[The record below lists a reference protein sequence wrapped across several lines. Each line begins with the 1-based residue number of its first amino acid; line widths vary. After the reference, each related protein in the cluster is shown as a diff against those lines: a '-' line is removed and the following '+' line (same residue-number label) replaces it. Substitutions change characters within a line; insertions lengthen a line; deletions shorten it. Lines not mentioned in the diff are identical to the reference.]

1 MRKKTSRKNGG
12 RSRPRLFTDNNITNA
27 CRPVQPVVT
36 EYQVVRETG
45 SKAHTVT
52 ATDEIDKVHEM
63 DEMESDDSGKVY
75 QVNKTAK
82 LQQDEQERAHQV
94 NERPRCLTR
103 PNRILFFFLV
113 WPTRCQ

>member
-1 MRKKTSRKNGG
+1 
-12 RSRPRLFTDNNITNA
+12 
-27 CRPVQPVVT
+27 VT

-52 ATDEIDKVHEM
+52 ATDEIDKVHET
-63 DEMESDDSGKVY
+63 DEMEADDSGKVY

-94 NERPRCLTR
+94 NEKAQMSDKAESYSV
-103 PNRILFFFLV
+103 FLSCV
-113 WPTRCQ
+113 ANKMPIVRTNPLLKDPKEHAKHV